1 MRRSGI
7 DHQGRISMRVF
18 LTGATG
24 FIGSHIVPELL
35 AAGHYVVG
43 LTRSD
48 TGAAALVAA
57 GAEPYRGD
65 IDDLASLTRGA
76 ASCDGVIH
84 TAFDHDFANFVA
96 NCQRD
101 ARAIAALGIGLEGT
115 SKPFVITSGT
125 ATGSA
130 APGDLASE
138 DVFAGHSPNPRVA
151 SELAGQAL
159 LERGIHVIALRNSQI
174 HDTRKQGLVS
184 EVIALAQE
192 KAVSAYVDDGT
203 NNWSA
208 AHVSDTARL
217 YRLALE
223 RNEAGA
229 RYHGTAE
236 AAISFRKIAET
247 IGETFGLPVASVSAD
262 EAGAHFGWL
271 AAFVSKDMSA
281 SNTLTRERLGWNPD
295 GPTLQTDI
303 RAMTARR

>member
-35 AAGHYVVG
+35 AAGHHVMG

-48 TGAAALVAA
+48 AGAAALVAA

-65 IDDLASLTRGA
+65 IDNLASLTRGA

-125 ATGSA
+125 TMGSA

-151 SELAGQAL
+151 SELAGQAI

-184 EVIALAQE
+184 EVIVLARQ
-192 KAVSAYVDDGT
+192 KGVSAYVDDGT

-223 RNEAGA
+223 RNEPGT

-236 AAISFRKIAET
+236 AAINFREIAET
-247 IGETFGLPVASVSAD
+247 IGETFGLPVASVRAD

-295 GPTLQTDI
+295 GPTLHADI
-303 RAMTARR
+303 RAMTAKP

>member
-1 MRRSGI
+1 
-7 DHQGRISMRVF
+7 MRVF

-24 FIGSHIVPELL
+24 FIGSHIIPELL
-35 AAGHYVVG
+35 AAGHQVVG

-48 TGAAALVAA
+48 AGAAALVAA

-65 IDDLASLTRGA
+65 IDDLESLTRGA

-84 TAFDHDFANFVA
+84 TAFDHDFTNFVA

-101 ARAIAALGIGLEGT
+101 ARAIAALGSGLAGT
-115 SKPFVITSGT
+115 SKPLVITSGT
-125 ATGSA
+125 AMGSA
-130 APGDLASE
+130 APGDPASE
-138 DVFAGHSPNPRVA
+138 DVFAAHSPNPRVA

-184 EVIALAQE
+184 EVIALAWE
-192 KAVSAYVDDGT
+192 KGVSAYVGEGA
-203 NNWSA
+203 NSWSA

-223 RNEAGA
+223 RNAIGA
-229 RYHGTAE
+229 RYHGTDE
-236 AAISFRKIAET
+236 TAIPFRAIAET
-247 IGETFGLPVASVSAD
+247 IGETFGLPVTSVSAD

-281 SNTLTRERLGWNPD
+281 SSALTRERLGWNPD
-295 GPTLQTDI
+295 GPTLHADI
-303 RAMTARR
+303 RAMTAKP